1 MNLPTEVNAAQL
13 SYEAYCNHT
22 GWKSL
27 VSGQALPQWHNL
39 KPEIQAAWQAASV
52 AVTRLHSARIGEI
65 RNEAIHLC
73 LDIQNIPASP
83 LQTECLQAATSI
95 QTKLNNL
102 LPIQ

>member
-1 MNLPTEVNAAQL
+1 MNLPTEMNAAQL
-13 SYEAYCNHT
+13 TYEAYCQHA

-52 AVTRLHSARIGEI
+52 AVTRLHNARINELLGDT
-65 RNEAIHLC
+65 RNLC
-73 LDIQNIPASP
+73 WDIERLPGSP
-83 LQTECLQAATSI
+83 QQTECSLAASNLH
-95 QTKLNNL
+95 TKLNTL